1 MRRGDTEILYIDTRK
16 MGERGFMRKK
26 NEAMMNEENEML
38 LELTKKYLLV
48 CKVNA
53 KDNSF
58 QVIRMNRELKS
69 LVNCF
74 GKMTS
79 LLITFAQAH
88 VDVAWRE
95 KFRKFADVQRIYQN
109 FLRGVKEEEELFVN
123 NRGEWVKIRVI
134 PVPDFSEDNPCGILA
149 FENVTWE
156 MREKDDPI
164 RYQLSLSRSYA
175 FVATVDLDRQS
186 YEILEMSADMI
197 DVPAKGET
205 RVLREAIRKC
215 LSAENEGSFDKIYE
229 NADHPE
235 RGYVE
240 EEFVLEDAHG
250 EPHFYAVYCT
260 QVNDGLKSSYVMF
273 ARNTDELNA
282 KRVVLTK
289 NKEQKMIALIE
300 EQNEALK
307 VALDTAEAASKAKS
321 VFLSNMSHD
330 IRTPMNAI
338 TGMTNIAKQNIHDP
352 EKVNDCLNKITT
364 ASNHL
369 LSLINN
375 ILDMS
380 KIENGI
386 TTLNED
392 KFAFSELMGNIQ
404 DIVQPQLKAKNL
416 TMRVSLKGVE
426 HDRVIG
432 DTLRLRQ
439 AFINII
445 GNSIKFTPTGGR
457 ILVRIKEL
465 QENHAGYAT
474 FCCTFADNGI
484 GMKPEFIDKIFEPFE
499 REKNMTL
506 SKVEGTGLGM
516 AITKNIVEMMN
527 GHIKVKS
534 EEGKGTTFKIVLHLK
549 MQEDDFADGTTNNN
563 VELSDFAN
571 VDYSHYRMLLVEDN
585 ELNMEIAE
593 DIIGMTGIQI
603 EKAWDGT
610 EAVEKVRNSPEGY
623 YDIILCDIQ
632 MPVMNGYIATT
643 KIRELGRLD
652 VKRMPIVAMTANAF
666 AEDKQKALDVGM
678 NEHIS
683 KPIDIQNLFEVLHKF
698 LN

>member
-1 MRRGDTEILYIDTRK
+1 
-16 MGERGFMRKK
+16 
-26 NEAMMNEENEML
+26 
-38 LELTKKYLLV
+38 
-48 CKVNA
+48 
-53 KDNSF
+53 
-58 QVIRMNRELKS
+58 
-69 LVNCF
+69 
-74 GKMTS
+74 MTS

-273 ARNTDELNA
+273 ARNIDELNA